1 MGSDTGIRLALAQLA
16 DTGRTTTAGDG
27 GPAPA
32 VLLLPQRGTADWY
45 TLSIGN
51 AAGQAR
57 DASSTAAAGQCHLG
71 RTGLLSGV
79 LGWEKWI
86 GRGKEKM
93 EGKVTHR
100 LHRRKM
106 RRELIT

>member
-16 DTGRTTTAGDG
+16 DTRRTTTAGDG

-51 AAGQAR
+51 AARQAR
-57 DASSTAAAGQCHLG
+57 DASSTAAAAGQCHLG
-71 RTGLLSGV
+71 GTGLLSGV
-79 LGWEKWI
+79 LGWEK
-86 GRGKEKM
+86 
-93 EGKVTHR
+93 
-100 LHRRKM
+100 
-106 RRELIT
+106 